1 MTAGLFL
8 PRLGRAAALGLAALM
23 VSVTVT
29 DLAVLHA
36 GPALPALLG
45 LAAAGAVALSRPGSR
60 TR

>member
-1 MTAGLFL
+1 LFL

-23 VSVTVT
+23 VGATVT
-29 DLAVLHA
+29 DLAVLQA